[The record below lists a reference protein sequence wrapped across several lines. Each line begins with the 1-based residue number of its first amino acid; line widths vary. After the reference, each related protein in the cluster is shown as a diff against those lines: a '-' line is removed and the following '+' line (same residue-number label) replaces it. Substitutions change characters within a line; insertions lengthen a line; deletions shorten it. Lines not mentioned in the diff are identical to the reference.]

1 MGKITKRFVD
11 AATPPD
17 SGEIILWDE
26 TIAGFGI
33 RVRSSGSKTYF
44 VQYRAGKGRSAPVR
58 KVTIGRH
65 GSPWTPDSA
74 RTEAK
79 RLLGLVAGGADPA
92 AAQAVR
98 KQADTLK
105 DLANRFLEEHVAAKR
120 KQRTGVEYR
129 RLLTQFVLPKLGK
142 KKLEDI
148 TRGDIAKLHHS
159 LSKTPYQANR
169 VLAVLSAVFT
179 KAEAWGLRADG
190 SNPCRHVERF
200 PEKGRERMLN
210 DAEGVRLN
218 EALDRYNGR
227 PYVTAAIRLLLFTGC
242 RLDEVLTL
250 RWDDVDFDLAEIR
263 LRDSKTGARVVQLA
277 PPAVDLLAA
286 LPRELA
292 NPHVI
297 PGLKAGRS
305 LVNLQKP
312 WRAIREAAGLRD
324 VRLHDIRHSFA
335 SVAASNGQSLLMIGK
350 MLGHTQAATTQ
361 RYAHLQRDP
370 LRVATSDVAQRISS
384 AMAGKRPTIKEHVK

>member
-1 MGKITKRFVD
+1 VGKITKRFVD
-11 AATPPD
+11 AASPPTT
-17 SGEIILWDE
+17 GEIILWDE
-26 TIAGFGI
+26 AIAGFGI
-33 RVRSSGSKTYF
+33 RVRSTGSKTYF

-92 AAQAVR
+92 AAQAER
-98 KQADTLK
+98 KKADTLK
-105 DLANRFLEEHVAAKR
+105 DLITRFLKEHVDAKR

-169 VLAVLSAVFT
+169 VLAVLSALFT
-179 KAEAWGLRADG
+179 KAEAWGLRPDG
-190 SNPCRHVERF
+190 SNACRHVERF

-210 DAEGVRLN
+210 DDEFMRLHN
-218 EALDRYNGR
+218 ALGLYQGR
-227 PYVTAAIRLLLFTGC
+227 PYVTAAIQLLLFTGC
-242 RLDEVLTL
+242 RLQEVLNL
-250 RWDDVDFDLAEIR
+250 QWEDVDFDRGEMR

-277 PPAVDLLAA
+277 PPALDLLAT
-286 LPRELA
+286 LPRELD
-292 NPHVI
+292 NTYVI
-297 PGLKAGRS
+297 PGLKVGRS

-312 WRAIREAAGLRD
+312 WRAIREAAGLND

-335 SVAASNGQSLLMIGK
+335 SVAASNGQSLPMIGK

-370 LRVATSDVAQRISS
+370 LKQATADVAARIAS
-384 AMAGKRPTIKEHVK
+384 AMNSKK

>member
-1 MGKITKRFVD
+1 VGKITKRFVD
-11 AATPPD
+11 AASPPTT
-17 SGEIILWDE
+17 GEIILWDE
-26 TIAGFGI
+26 AIAGFGI
-33 RVRSSGSKTYF
+33 RVRSTGSKTYF

-92 AAQAVR
+92 AAQAER
-98 KQADTLK
+98 KKADTLK
-105 DLANRFLEEHVAAKR
+105 DLITRFLEEHVDAKR

-169 VLAVLSAVFT
+169 VLAVLSALFT
-179 KAEAWGLRADG
+179 KAEAWGLRPDG
-190 SNPCRHVERF
+190 SNACRHVERF

-210 DAEGVRLN
+210 DDEFMRLHN
-218 EALDRYNGR
+218 ALGLYQGR
-227 PYVTAAIRLLLFTGC
+227 PYVTAAIQLLLFTGC
-242 RLDEVLTL
+242 RLQEVLNL
-250 RWDDVDFDLAEIR
+250 QWEDVDFDRGEMR

-277 PPAVDLLAA
+277 PPALDLLAT
-286 LPRELA
+286 LPRELD
-292 NPHVI
+292 NTYVI
-297 PGLKAGRS
+297 PGLKVGRS

-312 WRAIREAAGLRD
+312 WRAIREAAGLND

-335 SVAASNGQSLLMIGK
+335 SVAASNGQSLPMIGK

-370 LRVATSDVAQRISS
+370 LKQATADVAARIAS
-384 AMAGKRPTIKEHVK
+384 AMNSKK

>member
-11 AATPPD
+11 AAAPPTI
-17 SGEIILWDE
+17 GEIILWDE

-92 AAQAVR
+92 AAQAER
-98 KQADTLK
+98 KQADTLQ

-148 TRGDIAKLHHS
+148 TRGDIAKLHHN
-159 LSKTPYQANR
+159 LSRTPYQANR
-169 VLAVLSAVFT
+169 ALAVMSALFT

-200 PEKGRERMLN
+200 PEKGRERMLSG
-210 DAEGVRLN
+210 DEFGRLN
-218 EALDRYNGR
+218 EALNQYNGR
-227 PYVTAAIRLLLFTGC
+227 PYVTAAIRLLLLTGC
-242 RLDEVLTL
+242 RLQEILTL
-250 RWDDVDFDLAEIR
+250 RWDDVDFDRAEIR

-277 PPAVDLLAA
+277 PPALDLLIS
-286 LPRELA
+286 LPRELD

-297 PGLKAGRS
+297 PGLKAGSS

-312 WRAIREAAGLRD
+312 WRSIREAAGLPD
-324 VRLHDIRHSFA
+324 VRLHDMRHSFA
-335 SVAASNGQSLLMIGK
+335 SVAVSNGQSLPMIGK
-350 MLGHTQAATTQ
+350 MLGHKQAAATQ
-361 RYAHLQRDP
+361 RYAHLQSDP
-370 LRVATSDVAQRISS
+370 LKQATAEVATRIAI
-384 AMAGKRPTIKEHVK
+384 AMVPVKI

>member
-1 MGKITKRFVD
+1 M
-11 AATPPD
+11 
-17 SGEIILWDE
+17 
-26 TIAGFGI
+26 
-33 RVRSSGSKTYF
+33 
-44 VQYRAGKGRSAPVR
+44 
-58 KVTIGRH
+58 
-65 GSPWTPDSA
+65 
-74 RTEAK
+74 
-79 RLLGLVAGGADPA
+79 
-92 AAQAVR
+92 
-98 KQADTLK
+98 
-105 DLANRFLEEHVAAKR
+105 AAKR

-169 VLAVLSAVFT
+169 VLAVMSALFM

-190 SNPCRHVERF
+190 SNPCRHIERF

-210 DAEGVRLN
+210 DDEFVRLN

-227 PYVTAAIRLLLFTGC
+227 LYVVAAIRLLLFTGC

-250 RWDDVDFDLAEIR
+250 RWDDVDFDRAEIR

-312 WRAIREAAGLRD
+312 WRAIREVAGLKD

-361 RYAHLQRDP
+361 RYAHLQSDP
-370 LRVATSDVAQRISS
+370 LKQATADVAARIAS
-384 AMAGKRPTIKEHVK
+384 AMKSKK

>member
-1 MGKITKRFVD
+1 VGKITKRFVD
-11 AATPPD
+11 AASPPTT
-17 SGEIILWDE
+17 GEIILWDE
-26 TIAGFGI
+26 AIAGFGI
-33 RVRSSGSKTYF
+33 RVRSTGSKTYF

-65 GSPWTPDSA
+65 GSPWTSDSA

-92 AAQAVR
+92 AAQAER
-98 KQADTLK
+98 KKADTLK
-105 DLANRFLEEHVAAKR
+105 DLITRFLEEHVDAKR

-169 VLAVLSAVFT
+169 VLAVLSALFT
-179 KAEAWGLRADG
+179 KAEAWGLRPDG

-210 DAEGVRLN
+210 DDEFMRLN
-218 EALDRYNGR
+218 NALGLYQGR
-227 PYVTAAIRLLLFTGC
+227 PYVTAAIQLLLFTGC
-242 RLDEVLTL
+242 RLQEVLNL
-250 RWDDVDFDLAEIR
+250 QWGDVDFDRGEMR

-277 PPAVDLLAA
+277 PPALDLLAT
-286 LPRELA
+286 LPRELD
-292 NPHVI
+292 NTYVI
-297 PGLKAGRS
+297 PGLKVGRS

-312 WRAIREAAGLRD
+312 WRAIREAAGLND

-335 SVAASNGQSLLMIGK
+335 SVAASNGQSLPMIGK
-350 MLGHTQAATTQ
+350 MLGHTQASTTQ

-370 LRVATSDVAQRISS
+370 LKQATADVAARIAS
-384 AMAGKRPTIKEHVK
+384 AMNSKK

>member
-11 AATPPD
+11 AASPPTT
-17 SGEIILWDE
+17 GEIILWDE
-26 TIAGFGI
+26 AIAGFGI
-33 RVRSSGSKTYF
+33 RVRSTGSKTYF

-92 AAQAVR
+92 AAQAER
-98 KQADTLK
+98 KKADTLK
-105 DLANRFLEEHVAAKR
+105 DLITRFLKEHVDAKR

-169 VLAVLSAVFT
+169 VLAVLSALFT
-179 KAEAWGLRADG
+179 KAEAWGLRPDG
-190 SNPCRHVERF
+190 SNACRHVERF

-210 DAEGVRLN
+210 DDEFMRLHN
-218 EALDRYNGR
+218 ALGLYQGR
-227 PYVTAAIRLLLFTGC
+227 PYVTAAIQLLLFTGC
-242 RLDEVLTL
+242 RLQEVLNL
-250 RWDDVDFDLAEIR
+250 QWEDVDFDRGEMR

-277 PPAVDLLAA
+277 PPALDLLAT
-286 LPRELA
+286 LPRELD
-292 NPHVI
+292 NTYVI
-297 PGLKAGRS
+297 PGLKVGRS

-312 WRAIREAAGLRD
+312 WRAIREAAGLND

-335 SVAASNGQSLLMIGK
+335 SVAASNGQSLPMIGK

-370 LRVATSDVAQRISS
+370 LKQATADVAARIAS
-384 AMAGKRPTIKEHVK
+384 AMNSKK

>member
-11 AATPPD
+11 AASPPTT
-17 SGEIILWDE
+17 GEIILWDE
-26 TIAGFGI
+26 AIAGFGI
-33 RVRSSGSKTYF
+33 RVRSTGSKTYF

-65 GSPWTPDSA
+65 GSPWTSDSA

-92 AAQAVR
+92 AAQAER
-98 KQADTLK
+98 KKADTLK
-105 DLANRFLEEHVAAKR
+105 DLITRFLEEHVDAKR

-169 VLAVLSAVFT
+169 VLAVLSALFT
-179 KAEAWGLRADG
+179 KAEAWGLRPDG

-210 DAEGVRLN
+210 DDEFMRLN
-218 EALDRYNGR
+218 NALGLYQGR
-227 PYVTAAIRLLLFTGC
+227 PYVTAAIQLLLFTGC
-242 RLDEVLTL
+242 RLQEVLNL
-250 RWDDVDFDLAEIR
+250 QWGDVDFDRGEMR

-277 PPAVDLLAA
+277 PPALDLLAT
-286 LPRELA
+286 LPRELD
-292 NPHVI
+292 NTYVI
-297 PGLKAGRS
+297 PGLKVGRS

-312 WRAIREAAGLRD
+312 WRAIREAAGLND

-335 SVAASNGQSLLMIGK
+335 SVAASNGQSLPMIGK
-350 MLGHTQAATTQ
+350 MLGHTQASTTQ

-370 LRVATSDVAQRISS
+370 LKQATADVAARIAS
-384 AMAGKRPTIKEHVK
+384 AMNSKK